1 MQFFNNFRKSSTN
14 KILLNFFIFNGKT
27 RFFTLSKFN
36 FYKKFKGCT
45 SMAMDVNLRTAADA
59 SKLHIQQNILYNRF
73 STFQTAL
80 LFCSEF
86 ELLL

>member
-1 MQFFNNFRKSSTN
+1 
-14 KILLNFFIFNGKT
+14 
-27 RFFTLSKFN
+27 
-36 FYKKFKGCT
+36 
-45 SMAMDVNLRTAADA
+45 MAMDVNLRTAADA